1 MRALALGL
9 AASLALAASANATTY
24 FGNRTVGTAT
34 VDFTIVTDDTL
45 GALTVDNI
53 LDWSVKISNNGETAA
68 FTANDDGAKLS
79 IVGSAFT
86 AGAGGLY
93 FDFGA
98 AGTNYAAFVSAFR
111 QSYCVQTTAC
121 WDFAGPKE
129 TAAAGAFAT
138 NSQVAPRTGVE
149 QIAAVPE
156 PGTWAL
162 MLLGFGG
169 AGAALRSRRKA
180 LAA

>member
-1 MRALALGL
+1 MRALLIGL
-9 AASLALAASANATTY
+9 AASLATVASADAATY
-24 FGNRTVGTAT
+24 VGNRTVGTAT

-45 GALTVDNI
+45 GVLGTDNI
-53 LDWSVKISNNGETAA
+53 LDWSVKIANNGETAA
-68 FTANDDGAKLS
+68 FGADDDGAKLT
-79 IVGSAFT
+79 ILGSALT
-86 AGAGGLY
+86 ATLGGLY

-138 NSQVAPRTGVE
+138 NSQVVPRSGVQ
-149 QIAAVPE
+149 QIASVPE
-156 PGTWAL
+156 PSAWAL

-169 AGAALRSRRKA
+169 AGAAIRSRRQR